1 MSTIRG
7 NLRLLKDKNEN
18 LRNKMNSIFRND
30 CELIKTISNK
40 KVFPN
45 CKQEVVDIVKKTAV
59 QPIAPS
65 ASKENILLPISKPE
79 KVDSVLSPRVFV
91 EANRLI

>member
-1 MSTIRG
+1 
-7 NLRLLKDKNEN
+7 
-18 LRNKMNSIFRND
+18 MNSIFRND

-59 QPIAPS
+59 QPIIAPS
-65 ASKENILLPISKPE
+65 ATKENILLPIGKPE
-79 KVDSVLSPRVFV
+79 KVESVLSPRVFV

>member
-1 MSTIRG
+1 
-7 NLRLLKDKNEN
+7 
-18 LRNKMNSIFRND
+18 MNSIFRSD

-59 QPIAPS
+59 QPIIPPS
-65 ASKENILLPISKPE
+65 ASKENVLLQIGKPE
-79 KVDSVLSPRVFV
+79 KVESVLSPRVFV

>member
-1 MSTIRG
+1 
-7 NLRLLKDKNEN
+7 
-18 LRNKMNSIFRND
+18 MNSIFRND

-59 QPIAPS
+59 QPILTAS
-65 ASKENILLPISKPE
+65 ASKENILLSVGKPE
-79 KVDSVLSPRVFV
+79 KVDSLLSPRVFV

>member
-1 MSTIRG
+1 
-7 NLRLLKDKNEN
+7 
-18 LRNKMNSIFRND
+18 MNSIFRND

-59 QPIAPS
+59 QPIS
-65 ASKENILLPISKPE
+65 ATKENILLPISKPE
-79 KVDSVLSPRVFV
+79 KVESVLSPRVFV